1 MTIPQYL
8 IDFIKQYEGLR
19 LTAYYDSVNV
29 LTIGY
34 GHTGRD
40 VHIGEIITQQEAD
53 SLLTNDILLFWN
65 SISRNIK
72 VSLTDYQH
80 AALTSFAYNLGMSNL
95 LSSTLWRLVNE
106 GQFEL
111 ASEQFTRWVYAGGE
125 ILPGLVKRR
134 EAEKEMFLG
143 KV

>member
-40 VHIGEIITQQEAD
+40 VHGGEIITQQEAD

-72 VSLTDYQH
+72 ASLTDYQH